1 MKAIIFDV
9 IMHTVFK
16 KIFYICHIQTLN
28 PGHRT
33 LLIDESLLEE
43 KSDSIFVEYQD
54 SNMK

>member
-43 KSDSIFVEYQD
+43 KSDSVFVEYQD